1 MDSTNPTSTN
11 AFKFSLSSHPIA
23 LGFYLGFR
31 LAALL
36 VYIFGLIF
44 TDNFVLIF
52 VIVILLLAADF
63 WNVKNVT
70 GRLLVGL
77 RWWNESSS
85 NGDSIWVFESAD
97 PQREINGT
105 DSRFFWTVLYCTPI
119 LWVLLAFLAIIKLE
133 VIWLSLVAI
142 AVILST
148 TNAMAFTRCDR
159 FGKAS
164 GIANSMFA
172 RGSASILQR
181 FGGSLISR
189 VYS

>member
-1 MDSTNPTSTN
+1 MAEQN
-11 AFKFSLSSHPIA
+11 AFRFSLSSHPVA
-23 LGFYLGFR
+23 LGFFLGFR

-36 VYIFGLIF
+36 TYIFGLIF
-44 TDNFVLIF
+44 TSNFVLIF
-52 VIVILLLAADF
+52 IIVILLLAADF
-63 WNVKNVT
+63 WNTKNVS

-85 NGDSIWVFESAD
+85 TGDSIWVFESAD

-105 DSRFFWTVLYCTPI
+105 DSRFFWTVLYSTPVV
-119 LWVLLAFLAIIKLE
+119 WSLLALLAILKFEL
-133 VIWLSLVAI
+133 IWLSLVII
-142 AVILST
+142 AVILSS

-172 RGSASILQR
+172 RSSRGLMQR
-181 FGGSLISR
+181 IAGGFISR
-189 VYS
+189 VYGG

>member
-1 MDSTNPTSTN
+1 MEAEN
-11 AFKFSLSSHPIA
+11 ALRFSLSSHPVA
-23 LGFYLGFR
+23 LAFFLGFR

-36 VYIFGLIF
+36 TYIFGLIF

-52 VIVILLLAADF
+52 IIVILLLASDF

-85 NGDSIWVFESAD
+85 NGNSVWVFESAD
-97 PQREINGT
+97 PQRQINGT
-105 DSRFFWTVLYCTPI
+105 DSRFFWTTLYTTPVI
-119 LWVLLAFLAIIKLE
+119 WGLLAFLAILKFEL
-133 VIWLSLVAI
+133 IWLSLVVI
-142 AVILST
+142 AVILSG

-172 RGSASILQR
+172 RSSAGFAQR
-181 FGGSLISR
+181 IAGSLISR
-189 VYS
+189 VYGG

>member
-1 MDSTNPTSTN
+1 ADEN
-11 AFKFSLSSHPIA
+11 ALRFSLSSHPLA
-23 LGFYLGFR
+23 LGFFLGFR

-36 VYIFGLIF
+36 TYIFGLIF
-44 TDNFVLIF
+44 TNNFVLIF
-52 VIVILLLAADF
+52 IIVILLLAADF
-63 WNVKNVT
+63 WNTKNVT

-97 PQREINGT
+97 PQRLINGT
-105 DSRFFWTVLYCTPI
+105 DSRFFWTVLYCTPVV
-119 LWVLLAFLAIIKLE
+119 WGLLAFLAILKFEL
-133 VIWLSLVAI
+133 IWVFI
-142 AVILST
+142 AVILSS

-172 RGSASILQR
+172 RSSRGLVQR
-181 FGGSLISR
+181 VAGGLISR
-189 VYS
+189 VYGG

>member
-1 MDSTNPTSTN
+1 MPDLSGYQ
-11 AFKFSLSSHPIA
+11 FSLSSHPVA
-23 LGFYLGFR
+23 LGFFLGFR

-36 VYIFGLIF
+36 TYIFGLIF

-52 VIVILLLAADF
+52 IIVILLLAADF

-77 RWWNESSS
+77 RWWNEASS

-97 PQREINGT
+97 PTRQINAT
-105 DSRFFWTVLYCTPI
+105 DSKFFWTVLYCTPVF
-119 LWVLLAFLAIIKLE
+119 WGLLAFLAILKFEL
-133 VIWLSLVAI
+133 VWLSLVVI
-142 AVILST
+142 AVILSS

-164 GIANSMFA
+164 GIANSVFA
-172 RGSASILQR
+172 RSSRGIFQRVAGTFASRI
-181 FGGSLISR
+181 
-189 VYS
+189 YSG